1 MINMV
6 CDGLYIGDSEAASE
20 LGMLEELKIERIISL
35 GNEKE
40 VKKYKYFEN
49 IEYLKIV
56 VDDVDNENIGKYFAI
71 CNKFISLG
79 FDSDSAN
86 VLVHCHKGV
95 SRSATIVIAYLMYT
109 YKTDFYAAFQKL
121 RSVRPIVKPNAG
133 FMKQL
138 QEYQLGN

>member
-6 CDGLYIGDSEAASE
+6 CDGLYIGDAEAASE
-20 LGMLEELKIERIISL
+20 LGMLEELKIQRIISL

-40 VKKYKYFEN
+40 GKKYKYFEN

-56 VDDVDNENIGKYFAI
+56 IDDNDNENIYKYFAI

-79 FDSDSAN
+79 FDSAN

-109 YKTDFYAAFQKL
+109 YKTDFYTAFQKL
-121 RSVRPIVKPNAG
+121 KSVRPIEKPNEG

-138 QEYQLGN
+138 QEYQSGN

>member
-1 MINMV
+1 MINLV
-6 CDGLYIGDSEAASE
+6 CDGLYIGDAEAASE
-20 LGMLEELKIERIISL
+20 LGMLEELKIQRIISL

-79 FDSDSAN
+79 FDFGN

-109 YKTDFYAAFQKL
+109 YKADFYAAFQKL
-121 RSVRPIVKPNAG
+121 KSVRPIVKPNAG

-138 QEYQLGN
+138 QEYQLRN

>member
-6 CDGLYIGDSEAASE
+6 CNGLYIGDSEIAGQLSI
-20 LGMLEELKIERIISL
+20 LEELNINRIISL

-79 FDSDSAN
+79 LDLDEGNS
-86 VLVHCHKGV
+86 LVHCHKGV

-109 YKTDFYAAFQKL
+109 YKTDFAIAFQKL
-121 RSVRPIVKPNAG
+121 KSIRPIVKPNEG

-138 QEYQLGN
+138 QEYQSGN

>member
-6 CDGLYIGDSEAASE
+6 CDGLYISDAEAASE
-20 LGMLEELKIERIISL
+20 LSIIEELNINRIISL

-40 VKKYKYFEN
+40 AKKYKYFEN

-71 CNKFISLG
+71 CNKFISLDEG
-79 FDSDSAN
+79 N

-95 SRSATIVIAYLMYT
+95 SRSATIVIAYLIYT

-121 RSVRPIVKPNAG
+121 KSDTGSK
-133 FMKQL
+133 
-138 QEYQLGN
+138 

>member
-6 CDGLYIGDSEAASE
+6 CDGLYIGDAEAASE
-20 LGMLEELKIERIISL
+20 LGMLEELGIGRIISL

-40 VKKYKYFEN
+40 VKKYKYVEN

-56 VDDVDNENIGKYFAI
+56 VDDVDNENIGEYFAI
-71 CNKFISLG
+71 CNKFISLDEG
-79 FDSDSAN
+79 N

-95 SRSATIVIAYLMYT
+95 SRSTTIVIAYLMYT
-109 YKTDFYAAFQKL
+109 YKTDFYTAFQKL
-121 RSVRPIVKPNAG
+121 KSVRPIVKPNEG

-138 QEYQLGN
+138 QEYQSGN

>member
-1 MINMV
+1 MI
-6 CDGLYIGDSEAASE
+6 CDGLYIGDAEAAGESSI
-20 LGMLEELKIERIISL
+20 LEELKIERIISL

-49 IEYLKIV
+49 VEYLKIV
-56 VDDVDNENIGKYFAI
+56 IEDNDNENIGEYFAI
-71 CNKFISLG
+71 CNKFISLT
-79 FDSDSAN
+79 SDSGN

-109 YKTDFYAAFQKL
+109 YKTDFYTAFQKL
-121 RSVRPIVKPNAG
+121 KSIRPIVKPNAG

-138 QEYQLGN
+138 KEYSNQLRN

>member
-6 CDGLYIGDSEAASE
+6 CDGLYIGDAEASRE
-20 LGMLEELKIERIISL
+20 LSIIEELNINRIISL

-56 VDDVDNENIGKYFAI
+56 IEDDDNENIEKYFAI

-79 FDSDSAN
+79 FDLGN

-121 RSVRPIVKPNAG
+121 RSVRPIVKPNTG

-138 QEYQLGN
+138 QEYSNQLRN